1 MADNLAQFSGNNANR
16 ANTAFMIG
24 FFTILGAWGFEL
36 IGGYEPCELC
46 LGQRIPYYVGLPL
59 LVLIIGGW
67 SKIPAK
73 LRIAMTLVVAAIFLW
88 STYLGAFHAGV
99 EWKFWPGPTACAGT
113 GEGLDFS
120 ALSSINDAR
129 VVPCDDP
136 EFRFLGLSFAGY
148 NALISALIAAFLFW
162 SVGGQIKRMQQQ
174 T

>member
-1 MADNLAQFSGNNANR
+1 MADRLAQFSGNNANR

-24 FFTILGAWGFEL
+24 FFTIVGAWGFEL
-36 IGGYEPCELC
+36 IGGYQPCELC
-46 LGQRIPYYVGLPL
+46 LAQRIPYYIGLPL

-67 SKIPAK
+67 TKIPTY
-73 LRIAMTLVVAAIFLW
+73 LRIALTLTVAAIFLW
-88 STYLGAFHAGV
+88 STYLGIFHAGV

-113 GEGLDFS
+113 GESLDFS
-120 ALSSINDAR
+120 ALSSINEAR

-148 NALISALIAAFLFW
+148 NALISALVAAFLLW
-162 SVGGQIKRMQQQ
+162 SAHGQVKRLSQQ